1 MPYVCFPVCEA
12 VVWAQVLRGSST
24 ELSPAGCLSAQQEEN
39 QTQGA
44 GGQVHGES
52 VGADRARQSRVGLAV
67 AKLRLKDKWTVGQVQ
82 G

>member
-1 MPYVCFPVCEA
+1 MGQ
-12 VVWAQVLRGSST
+12 AQVLRGSST
-24 ELSPAGCLSAQQEEN
+24 ELSTAGCLSAQQEES

-52 VGADRARQSRVGLAV
+52 VGADGARQSHLGLAV
-67 AKLRLKDKWTVGQVQ
+67 AKLRLKDEWTVGQVQ